1 MEFCYQPRLAVR
13 SVSGLV
19 SRGGL
24 LYVGRI
30 MATADEKVLV
40 FPRSLFE
47 QLGVFQGFN
56 PDVDHY
62 LPVILEKK
70 NNRFMA
76 RAQAETNP
84 AFKQIIPYVIITDG
98 QSVLHYVR
106 GKKAGEQRLVAKGS
120 VGIGGHINNED
131 ETLFGLNSFGLEA
144 FQDAVKREVCEE
156 LSIQG
161 EFKARPVGLI
171 NDDATEVG
179 QVHLGVV
186 HVFFCR
192 PENVKKKEQVIT
204 QMEFVPIAE
213 LKAKREQMETWSQLC
228 IDHLDA
234 LVKPAA

>member
-1 MEFCYQPRLAVR
+1 
-13 SVSGLV
+13 
-19 SRGGL
+19 
-24 LYVGRI
+24 
-30 MATADEKVLV
+30 MAIADENVLV

-56 PDVDHY
+56 PDVNRY
-62 LPVILEKK
+62 LPVILEKR
-70 NNRFMA
+70 NNSFMA

-84 AFKQIIPYVIITDG
+84 TFKQIIPYVIITDG
-98 QSVLHYVR
+98 QNILHYVR

-161 EFKARPVGLI
+161 EFNARPVGLI
-171 NDDATEVG
+171 NDDSTEVG
-179 QVHLGVV
+179 RVHFGVI
-186 HVFFCR
+186 HVLFR
-192 PENVKKKEQVIT
+192 KPEQVKKNEQVIT
-204 QMEFVPIAE
+204 QVEFLPNEE

-228 IDHLDA
+228 LDNLDA
-234 LVKPAA
+234 ILR